1 MNFRERVTAEYE
13 KRKGELL
20 VFVLLLGF
28 GFFINRGVEL
38 KGLYMDD
45 LYLWSCYGEQSFR
58 EFVFPVG
65 GTRFRFIFYLAAWL
79 ELLFLGGHVA
89 LMVPFNIILNSIIA
103 FCLYRIAAKLSRGR
117 RVVSLSLAAAFLL
130 SRLSYYQISQFYGL
144 MESLALWAAVG
155 MLYFLYR
162 YINGRNPG
170 DYLAADFLYFTVSFI
185 HERYMALFPLLL
197 LGLILGKTA
206 QPHLKRSHKRDKL
219 WPLFLIAMGTMALI
233 QLIRLIMIGTLLPA
247 GTGGTEVS
255 DTFHFMDAIGYAW
268 EQVGYVF
275 GINTGPE
282 HLCGIPF
289 QESSRRIRILVL
301 AADGVIGLSI
311 VFFIAG
317 LIKNKK
323 DQGKYFRDLLLL
335 ISFVILNIGSSSV
348 TIRVEM
354 RWVYVVYAAALLIFA
369 YMSSVM
375 GKAGVL
381 VILYSLLLIPTEVYY
396 RGGWEKLYYWPNQL
410 RYNSLAEET
419 YGRYGDD
426 IFQKQVYIIGNKYEL
441 SEFTAKTFLKVY
453 GRKSGN
459 SGLPIKF
466 IESAFDLEEL
476 GENDVLLREDPEHNA
491 YQDVTAFAKEQQL
504 EYVYGSYADGW
515 VDEEARI
522 VFTND
527 ETKGIVLRFYY
538 PGEITGNEVCRIRV
552 NGERLTDMV
561 FTDNSMEYEIS
572 AAPHQTI
579 SLELSC
585 NFYVKD
591 AKEQRGKDHLAMIVG
606 MGPKHEKRG

>member
-1 MNFRERVTAEYE
+1 
-13 KRKGELL
+13 
-20 VFVLLLGF
+20 
-28 GFFINRGVEL
+28 
-38 KGLYMDD
+38 
-45 LYLWSCYGEQSFR
+45 
-58 EFVFPVG
+58 
-65 GTRFRFIFYLAAWL
+65 
-79 ELLFLGGHVA
+79 
-89 LMVPFNIILNSIIA
+89 
-103 FCLYRIAAKLSRGR
+103 
-117 RVVSLSLAAAFLL
+117 
-130 SRLSYYQISQFYGL
+130 
-144 MESLALWAAVG
+144 
-155 MLYFLYR
+155 
-162 YINGRNPG
+162 
-170 DYLAADFLYFTVSFI
+170 
-185 HERYMALFPLLL
+185 
-197 LGLILGKTA
+197 
-206 QPHLKRSHKRDKL
+206 
-219 WPLFLIAMGTMALI
+219 
-233 QLIRLIMIGTLLPA
+233 
-247 GTGGTEVS
+247 
-255 DTFHFMDAIGYAW
+255 
-268 EQVGYVF
+268 
-275 GINTGPE
+275 
-282 HLCGIPF
+282 
-289 QESSRRIRILVL
+289 
-301 AADGVIGLSI
+301 
-311 VFFIAG
+311 
-317 LIKNKK
+317 
-323 DQGKYFRDLLLL
+323 
-335 ISFVILNIGSSSV
+335 
-348 TIRVEM
+348 
-354 RWVYVVYAAALLIFA
+354 
-369 YMSSVM
+369 M

-419 YGRYGDD
+419 YGRYGDE

-527 ETKGIVLRFYY
+527 ETKGIVLQFYY

>member
-1 MNFRERVTAEYE
+1 M
-13 KRKGELL
+13 
-20 VFVLLLGF
+20 
-28 GFFINRGVEL
+28 
-38 KGLYMDD
+38 
-45 LYLWSCYGEQSFR
+45 
-58 EFVFPVG
+58 
-65 GTRFRFIFYLAAWL
+65 
-79 ELLFLGGHVA
+79 
-89 LMVPFNIILNSIIA
+89 
-103 FCLYRIAAKLSRGR
+103 
-117 RVVSLSLAAAFLL
+117 
-130 SRLSYYQISQFYGL
+130 
-144 MESLALWAAVG
+144 
-155 MLYFLYR
+155 
-162 YINGRNPG
+162 
-170 DYLAADFLYFTVSFI
+170 
-185 HERYMALFPLLL
+185 
-197 LGLILGKTA
+197 
-206 QPHLKRSHKRDKL
+206 
-219 WPLFLIAMGTMALI
+219 
-233 QLIRLIMIGTLLPA
+233 
-247 GTGGTEVS
+247 
-255 DTFHFMDAIGYAW
+255 
-268 EQVGYVF
+268 
-275 GINTGPE
+275 
-282 HLCGIPF
+282 
-289 QESSRRIRILVL
+289 
-301 AADGVIGLSI
+301 
-311 VFFIAG
+311 
-317 LIKNKK
+317 
-323 DQGKYFRDLLLL
+323 
-335 ISFVILNIGSSSV
+335 
-348 TIRVEM
+348 
-354 RWVYVVYAAALLIFA
+354 
-369 YMSSVM
+369 
-375 GKAGVL
+375 
-381 VILYSLLLIPTEVYY
+381 
-396 RGGWEKLYYWPNQL
+396 
-410 RYNSLAEET
+410 AEET

-491 YQDVTAFAKEQQL
+491 YQDVTAFDKEQQL

-572 AAPHQTI
+572 AEHQQTI

>member
-1 MNFRERVTAEYE
+1 
-13 KRKGELL
+13 
-20 VFVLLLGF
+20 
-28 GFFINRGVEL
+28 
-38 KGLYMDD
+38 
-45 LYLWSCYGEQSFR
+45 
-58 EFVFPVG
+58 
-65 GTRFRFIFYLAAWL
+65 
-79 ELLFLGGHVA
+79 
-89 LMVPFNIILNSIIA
+89 
-103 FCLYRIAAKLSRGR
+103 
-117 RVVSLSLAAAFLL
+117 
-130 SRLSYYQISQFYGL
+130 
-144 MESLALWAAVG
+144 
-155 MLYFLYR
+155 
-162 YINGRNPG
+162 
-170 DYLAADFLYFTVSFI
+170 
-185 HERYMALFPLLL
+185 
-197 LGLILGKTA
+197 
-206 QPHLKRSHKRDKL
+206 
-219 WPLFLIAMGTMALI
+219 MGTMALI

-301 AADGVIGLSI
+301 AADGAIGLSI

-323 DQGKYFRDLLLL
+323 DQGKYLRDLLLF

-426 IFQKQVYIIGNKYEL
+426 IFQKQVYIIGNRYEL

-476 GENDVLLREDPEHNA
+476 GENDVLLREDPEYNA
-491 YQDVTAFAKEQQL
+491 YQDVTDFAKEQQL

-527 ETKGIVLRFYY
+527 ETKGIVLQFYY